1 MDRPFREI
9 HELYRI
15 VFLRAKEQEE
25 KEKQRQ
31 QEEEKEK
38 KEKEQSEIR
47 RGLRPPQLKREPPS
61 DAVTV
66 KNNKSLAPSSQ
77 LEAEALEDALEELAE
92 GGV

>member
-25 KEKQRQ
+25 KEKKRQ

-38 KEKEQSEIR
+38 QAKEQSDIR
-47 RGLRPPQLKREPPS
+47 RGVKPPQLRREPPS

-66 KNNKSLAPSSQ
+66 KNKSLAPSSQ